1 MASRRQSC
9 HGRQHRPIPISAPC
23 RPPASSACAEM
34 GSSNGSGNAGLPVAR
49 HHFCGGA
56 RSPGGGRS
64 PARPWP
70 TARGP
75 PHPAGGSRPSSR
87 RRRR

>member
-1 MASRRQSC
+1 MASHRQSC
-9 HGRQHRPIPISAPC
+9 RGRQHRPIPISAPC

-34 GSSNGSGNAGLPVAR
+34 GSSSDSGSVGLPVAR
-49 HHFCGGA
+49 PPVCSGA

-70 TARGP
+70 PARGP
-75 PHPAGGSRPSSR
+75 PHPAARSRPSSR